1 MTSQTMTRML
11 PERRHLI
18 CTMNLLCIS
27 FHTDPS
33 RYTLSSLLVSKMK
46 LLNISHVH
54 IPNSPETGRNS
65 YANTV
70 ALYVSVVKCFGYLK

>member
-33 RYTLSSLLVSKMK
+33 RYTLVTFGVEDE
-46 LLNISHVH
+46 I
-54 IPNSPETGRNS
+54 
-65 YANTV
+65 
-70 ALYVSVVKCFGYLK
+70 VKY